1 MTPRYESDHKKKIL
15 AAVILLLVLLAAAA
29 LSCQVK
35 TVTVTGTKWYTAQQI
50 ESMVMEGRWGH
61 STVLGSVKNRFGAH
75 RSIPFVEDYKVVYRT
90 PFEAEIIVYEKSIVG
105 YVVYMSSNMYFDK
118 DGIIVESTNEKLE
131 NVPMI
136 TGLDFGQIVLYQP
149 LPVADPAVF
158 EEILNLTQ
166 ILSTYE
172 IEVDKIH
179 YNADREAELY
189 IGNLVAQL
197 GGNSDMNG
205 KISELS
211 DILRDYPDLNGTL
224 FLDTYDENNTNPMYR
239 FQQNPE
245 T

>member
-61 STVLGSVKNRFGAH
+61 STVLGYVKNRFGAH

-90 PFEAEIIVYEKSIVG
+90 PFEAEIIVYEK
-105 YVVYMSSNMYFDK
+105 
-118 DGIIVESTNEKLE
+118 IIVESTNEKLE

>member
-61 STVLGSVKNRFGAH
+61 STVLGYVKNRFGAH

-118 DGIIVESTNEKLE
+118 DGIIVESNKFCEYWSYERTIDTIVLNR
-131 NVPMI
+131 
-136 TGLDFGQIVLYQP
+136 DFG
-149 LPVADPAVF
+149 LPVC
-158 EEILNLTQ
+158 
-166 ILSTYE
+166 S
-172 IEVDKIH
+172 IEK
-179 YNADREAELY
+179 EY
-189 IGNLVAQL
+189 INSASGQL
-197 GGNSDMNG
+197 
-205 KISELS
+205 
-211 DILRDYPDLNGTL
+211 RT
-224 FLDTYDENNTNPMYR
+224 R
-239 FQQNPE
+239 FQAFIESIEIKKIQE
-245 T
+245 GK